1 MARPRDRIWPV
12 GPRGLVGRVSR
23 SGSQESLGRGAGF
36 RCLRGPSGLLD
47 RLTAELCRHHVL
59 QLELLLGRQR
69 KQLVRGLLSLKRA
82 FGALAARN
90 DVGEHLRVGLDVLH
104 DLRLRSE
111 EHTSELQSLMRISYA
126 FFCLKKKKAK

>member
-1 MARPRDRIWPV
+1 MAPPRDRIWPV
-12 GPRGLVGRVSR
+12 GPRGLVGRVGR

-36 RCLRGPSGLLD
+36 RCLRGPSGLLA

-90 DVGEHLRVGLDVLH
+90 DVGEHLR
-104 DLRLRSE
+104 SE
-111 EHTSELQSLMRISYA
+111 EHTSELPSLMRISYA
-126 FFCLKKKKAK
+126 VFCLKKKQNTE